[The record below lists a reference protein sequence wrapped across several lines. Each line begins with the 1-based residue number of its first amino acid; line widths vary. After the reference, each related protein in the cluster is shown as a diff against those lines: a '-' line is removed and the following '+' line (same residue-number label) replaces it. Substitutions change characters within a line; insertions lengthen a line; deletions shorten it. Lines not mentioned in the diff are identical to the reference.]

1 MLKTLPTFSPLK
13 ISFFVRVMLG
23 GIALSAMVLAGCA
36 GDGDS
41 NGIKIQGV
49 AATGAA
55 LVNASVVAKCTA
67 GSASSST
74 SANGSYALFVTNG
87 VFPCAIEV
95 SDGTRKLHSVAN
107 SSTLQAIAH
116 ATPLTEQ
123 LVGQLSADTAAFFDN
138 YSAATSASLSP
149 SRIKAAQDAVFASLT
164 ASGLVVPSSLTNLT
178 EGDLI
183 AKTSTQPGNDYDKL
197 LDTVAVTPVNVKLIA
212 LNDFHGNIEPP
223 SESNGGSVVLPNGG
237 AGQRV
242 AVGGA
247 AYLATLV
254 KNLKAKNPNN
264 IMVGAGD
271 LVGASPFAP
280 FWHQNPGKSGR

>member
-1 MLKTLPTFSPLK
+1 MKTLPTFSPLK

-123 LVGQLSADTAAFFDN
+123 LVGQLSADTAAFF
-138 YSAATSASLSP
+138 
-149 SRIKAAQDAVFASLT
+149 
-164 ASGLVVPSSLTNLT
+164 
-178 EGDLI
+178 
-183 AKTSTQPGNDYDKL
+183 
-197 LDTVAVTPVNVKLIA
+197 
-212 LNDFHGNIEPP
+212 
-223 SESNGGSVVLPNGG
+223 
-237 AGQRV
+237 
-242 AVGGA
+242 
-247 AYLATLV
+247 
-254 KNLKAKNPNN
+254 
-264 IMVGAGD
+264 
-271 LVGASPFAP
+271 
-280 FWHQNPGKSGR
+280 